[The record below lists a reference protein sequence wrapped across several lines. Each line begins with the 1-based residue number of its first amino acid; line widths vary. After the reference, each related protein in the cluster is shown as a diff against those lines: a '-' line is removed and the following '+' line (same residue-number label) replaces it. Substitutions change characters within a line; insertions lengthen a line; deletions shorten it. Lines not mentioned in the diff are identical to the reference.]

1 MTSIVVEERE
11 IPMHINRL
19 RLLGFK
25 SFVEPTELVI
35 EQGLT
40 GVVGPNGCGKS
51 NLLEALRWVMGETSH
66 KSMRAAAMDDVIFSG
81 TATRPARNTAEVT
94 IFIDNADRQAP
105 AEFNAHD
112 TLEVTRRIEREAGS
126 AFRINGR
133 DVRARDV
140 RILFEDAATG
150 ARSPALVRQGQIGEL
165 VNAKPEQRRRILE
178 DAAGIAG
185 LHSRRHEAEL
195 RLKAAEGNLART
207 NDILG
212 QLAAQIESLKRQ
224 ARQARR
230 YKEISGEI
238 RKLDAIVL
246 HLKWAEAQAQVEGEE
261 ADLAAALERVGHA
274 TAAEAKA
281 LRAEADAGAQL
292 QPLRD
297 QEAAKGAV
305 LARFKI
311 EQDNLER
318 EANRTADRGRELEAR
333 VGQLARDMGRE
344 ETLIAEAKETLE
356 HLEGELASLANTAR
370 LAADFEQKALAAHD
384 QAEVELADAEA
395 RLSALTTAAADA
407 RARRQSLETQ
417 GRERRDQVAK
427 LERQLV
433 GLDAQTREIVGRAPD
448 ASKLKAAT
456 ELGQQLMVEL
466 ANIEASTLVA
476 EEAVQA
482 ASVEAR
488 TKRDAAVEAGL
499 AAGQLRTE
507 VETLAKLLTP
517 AGDVDLPSVLDA
529 IKVDAGYEMALAA
542 ALGDDLDAPLAP
554 EAPEPSAEPSTVHW
568 RLNPGD
574 GTDAPLP
581 AEVEPLIA
589 HVAGPPEL
597 SRRLHQ
603 IGVVDAAEGP
613 RLQRSLK
620 PGQRLV
626 SCDGHLWRWD
636 GWVAAVQVST
646 IAASRLAERSR
657 LGALAREEAEVRR
670 AADTAHDAAEAA
682 AERLSAGQNEERR
695 LRQLWREA
703 QGKLAHTRDVLTTME
718 RQARETEAR
727 IAAVADARGR
737 AEEALAE
744 ARLQLSDTSAA
755 LATLGPSDGL
765 EAELAAAQK
774 ETAALR
780 SRVSEGRT
788 ELITLEREHRA
799 RTERQA
805 GIGLEQERWRTRAAG
820 AEQQI
825 ATLKERIAGTEAEMA
840 KLAELPVLIE
850 AQRHKLMGEVAK
862 AEQERRDAADQLA
875 AADTAHRQAAQ
886 ELRAAQAG
894 VADEREAR
902 ARIEARLEG
911 ARERRAEEGR
921 RIREQLGC
929 TPDGCLDAAGLQ
941 KDAELPTLE
950 LADSQLGRLK
960 ADRERLGGVNLQAD
974 EDLTS
979 LTQQFEGLDKEKS
992 DVEAAIA
999 KLRSG
1004 IGQINHEARS
1014 RLQSAFDTVNDH
1026 FQRLF
1031 TALFGGGEAR
1041 LEMLEAEDP
1050 LEGGL
1055 EIVAKPPGKKPAT
1068 LSLLSG
1074 GEQSLTAQALIF
1086 AVFLTNPSPICV
1098 LDEVDAPLDDANV
1111 DRFCTLMEKM
1121 AADTSTRFLVI
1132 THHPMTM
1139 ARMNRLFGV
1148 TMGEKGVSQL
1158 VSVDLETAQKFTVAA

>member
-1 MTSIVVEERE
+1 
-11 IPMHINRL
+11 MHIYRL

-25 SFVEPTELVI
+25 SFVEPTELLI
-35 EQGLT
+35 EPGLT

-94 IFIDNADRQAP
+94 IFIDNRDRQAP

-195 RLKAAEGNLART
+195 RLKAADGNLARI

-212 QLAAQIESLKRQ
+212 QLSAQIESLKRQ

-261 ADLAAALERVGHA
+261 AALAEALEKVGHA

-281 LRAEADAGAQL
+281 LRREADAGSQL

-318 EANRTADRGRELEAR
+318 EASRTADRGRELEAR

-344 ETLIAEAKETLE
+344 ETLITEAKETLE
-356 HLEGELASLANTAR
+356 HLEAELASLANTAR

-384 QAEVELADAEA
+384 QAEMELADAET
-395 RLSALTTAAADA
+395 RLSALTTAAADG
-407 RARRQSLETQ
+407 RARRQSLEGQ
-417 GRERRDQVAK
+417 SRERRDQVAK

-433 GLDAQTREIVGRAPD
+433 ALDAQTREIVGRAPD

-456 ELGQQLMVEL
+456 ELGQQLMAEI
-466 ANIEASTLVA
+466 ASIEASTLVA

-488 TKRDAAVEAGL
+488 TKRDTAVDAGL
-499 AAGQLRTE
+499 AAGQLKTE

-517 AGDVDLPSVLDA
+517 ASAVDLPPVLDA
-529 IKVDAGYEMALAA
+529 IKVEAGYEMALAA

-554 EAPEPSAEPSTVHW
+554 EAPVPSTVHW

-581 AEVEPLIA
+581 TEVDPLIA

-597 SRRLHQ
+597 TRRLRQ
-603 IGVVDAAEGP
+603 IGVVDAAEGL

-636 GWVAAVQVST
+636 GWVATAQVST
-646 IAASRLAERSR
+646 AAASRLAERSR
-657 LGALAREEAEVRR
+657 LGALAREEAQVRR
-670 AADTAHDAAEAA
+670 TADAAREEAEAA
-682 AERLSAGQNEERR
+682 ADRLSAAQYEERR
-695 LRQLWREA
+695 
-703 QGKLAHTRDVLTTME
+703 
-718 RQARETEAR
+718 
-727 IAAVADARGR
+727 
-737 AEEALAE
+737 
-744 ARLQLSDTSAA
+744 
-755 LATLGPSDGL
+755 
-765 EAELAAAQK
+765 
-774 ETAALR
+774 
-780 SRVSEGRT
+780 
-788 ELITLEREHRA
+788 
-799 RTERQA
+799 
-805 GIGLEQERWRTRAAG
+805 
-820 AEQQI
+820 
-825 ATLKERIAGTEAEMA
+825 
-840 KLAELPVLIE
+840 
-850 AQRHKLMGEVAK
+850 
-862 AEQERRDAADQLA
+862 
-875 AADTAHRQAAQ
+875 
-886 ELRAAQAG
+886 
-894 VADEREAR
+894 
-902 ARIEARLEG
+902 
-911 ARERRAEEGR
+911 
-921 RIREQLGC
+921 
-929 TPDGCLDAAGLQ
+929 
-941 KDAELPTLE
+941 
-950 LADSQLGRLK
+950 
-960 ADRERLGGVNLQAD
+960 
-974 EDLTS
+974 
-979 LTQQFEGLDKEKS
+979 
-992 DVEAAIA
+992 
-999 KLRSG
+999 
-1004 IGQINHEARS
+1004 
-1014 RLQSAFDTVNDH
+1014 
-1026 FQRLF
+1026 
-1031 TALFGGGEAR
+1031 
-1041 LEMLEAEDP
+1041 
-1050 LEGGL
+1050 
-1055 EIVAKPPGKKPAT
+1055 
-1068 LSLLSG
+1068 
-1074 GEQSLTAQALIF
+1074 
-1086 AVFLTNPSPICV
+1086 
-1098 LDEVDAPLDDANV
+1098 
-1111 DRFCTLMEKM
+1111 
-1121 AADTSTRFLVI
+1121 
-1132 THHPMTM
+1132 
-1139 ARMNRLFGV
+1139 
-1148 TMGEKGVSQL
+1148 
-1158 VSVDLETAQKFTVAA
+1158 

>member
-1 MTSIVVEERE
+1 MTTTVVEEHE

-105 AEFNAHD
+105 AEFNAYT

-195 RLKAAEGNLART
+195 RLKAAEGNLARI

-212 QLAAQIESLKRQ
+212 QLSAQIESLKRQ

-261 ADLAAALERVGHA
+261 AALAEALERVGHA

-281 LRAEADAGAQL
+281 LRAEAEAGARL

-318 EANRTADRGRELEAR
+318 EASRTADRGRELEAR
-333 VGQLARDMGRE
+333 VGQFARDMGRE

-356 HLEGELASLANTAR
+356 HLEAELASLANTAR

-384 QAEVELADAEA
+384 QAEAELADAET

-407 RARRQSLETQ
+407 RARRQSLEGQ
-417 GRERRDQVAK
+417 SRERRDQVAK

-433 GLDAQTREIVGRAPD
+433 ALEAQTREIVGRAPD

-456 ELGQQLMVEL
+456 EVGQQLMAEI
-466 ANIEASTLVA
+466 ANIEACTLVA

-488 TKRDAAVEAGL
+488 TKRDTAVDAGL
-499 AAGQLRTE
+499 AAGQLKTE

-517 AGDVDLPSVLDA
+517 ASDVDLPPVLDA
-529 IKVDAGYEMALAA
+529 IKVEAGYEMALAA

-554 EAPEPSAEPSTVHW
+554 EAPVPSTVHW

-581 AEVEPLIA
+581 TEVEPLIA

-597 SRRLHQ
+597 TRRLRQ
-603 IGVVDAAEGP
+603 IGVVDDAEGP

-636 GWVAAVQVST
+636 GWVATAQVST
-646 IAASRLAERSR
+646 AAASRLAERSR
-657 LGALAREEAEVRR
+657 LGALAREEAQVRR
-670 AADTAHDAAEAA
+670 AADAARAEAEAA
-682 AERLSAGQNEERR
+682 TDRLSTAQNEERR

-703 QGKLAHTRDVLTTME
+703 QGKLAQTRDVLTTME

-737 AEEALAE
+737 AEEGLAE
-744 ARLQLSDTSAA
+744 ARVQLSDTCAA

-774 ETAALR
+774 GTAALR

-825 ATLKERIAGTEAEMA
+825 ATLKERIAGAEAEMA
-840 KLAELPVLIE
+840 KLAEIPVLIE

-886 ELRAAQAG
+886 EMRAAQAG

-929 TPDGCLDAAGLQ
+929 APDGCLDAAGLQ
-941 KDAELPTLE
+941 GGDELPTLE
-950 LADSQLGRLK
+950 QADSQLARLK

-979 LTQQFEGLDKEKS
+979 LTQQFESLDKEKS

-1004 IGQINHEARS
+1004 IAQINHEARS

-1041 LEMLEAEDP
+1041 LEMIEAEDP

-1139 ARMNRLFGV
+1139 ARMSRLFGV